1 MLRFF
6 IFLWLVTPALHAAGL
21 DADRQLVNSL
31 LAISQSRMP
40 EALSTVDKL
49 TRQHPN
55 FRLAQLIKGDLLL
68 ARAQPLHT
76 LGNTGS
82 SRNAELE
89 QLRDEARQRVRAATD
104 SPPDDKIPVY
114 LLNLDG
120 SYRHALVVDA
130 SRSRLYVYENRA
142 GLPFRVA
149 DFYVTIGK
157 SGAGKQKEGDNRT
170 PIGIYT
176 ISRFKTPRELTDF
189 YGSGAFTLSYPN
201 EWDTRQGRNGHGI
214 WIHGSPGNTYSRS
227 PRASE
232 GCVVLANDDLTRL
245 GQYVEVGKTP
255 VVIAEQ
261 VEWVAYEQLD
271 ARRSDLAAAL
281 DQWRQDWESRDTARL
296 LGHYSA
302 SFRTG
307 SQDLRAFGASKQK
320 VNASKSWIKV
330 ELNKVSLML
339 YPQGTGRGSKDA
351 EALKD
356 SDPLRTEARV
366 GSYASTTTLYPE
378 RPDFALVSFEQNYQS
393 SNLSDRSVKRQFWTR
408 ENGRWKIIHE
418 TSL

>member
-1 MLRFF
+1 MLRLFL
-6 IFLWLVTPALHAAGL
+6 ILWLASPVLHAAGL
-21 DADRQLVNSL
+21 DADRQLANSL

-40 EALSTVDKL
+40 EALSAVDQL

-55 FRLAQLIKGDLLL
+55 FRLAQLVKGDLLL
-68 ARAQPLHT
+68 ARVQPLRT
-76 LGNTGS
+76 LGNTGD
-82 SRNAELE
+82 SRSTELE

-104 SPPDDKIPVY
+104 SPPNDKVPVY
-114 LLNLDG
+114 LLNLDD
-120 SYRHALVVDA
+120 SYRYALVVDA

-157 SGAGKQKEGDNRT
+157 AGAGKQKEGDNRT

-176 ISRFKTPRELTDF
+176 ISGFKSPKELGDF
-189 YGSGAFTLSYPN
+189 YGIGAFTLSYPN
-201 EWDTRQGRNGHGI
+201 EWDARQGRGGHGI
-214 WIHGSPGNTYSRS
+214 WIHGSPGNNYSRT

-245 GQYVEVGKTP
+245 GQYIQAGKTP

-261 VEWVAYEQLD
+261 VEWVAYDALD

-281 DQWRQDWESRDTARL
+281 DQWRQDWESRDTSRL
-296 LGHYSA
+296 LSHYSA

-307 SQDLRAFGASKQK
+307 SQDMQAFGASKYK
-320 VNASKSWIKV
+320 VNATKSWIKV
-330 ELNKVSLML
+330 GLSKVSLM
-339 YPQGTGRGSKDA
+339 
-351 EALKD
+351 
-356 SDPLRTEARV
+356 
-366 GSYASTTTLYPE
+366 LYPE
-378 RPDFALVSFEQNYQS
+378 RPDFALVSFEQDYQS
-393 SNLSDRSVKRQFWTR
+393 SNLSDHTVKRQFWSR
-408 ENGRWKIIHE
+408 ENGRWKIIIE